1 VLEKLG
7 LIAGYQYLQEGET
20 VFEQGAEA
28 DYFYMVL
35 EGEVSVQVN
44 NKDYQDRFKELEQ
57 LLAA

>member
-1 VLEKLG
+1 MLEKLG

-44 NKDYQDRFKELEQ
+44 NKDYQDRFKEL
-57 LLAA
+57 

>member
-7 LIAGYQYLQEGET
+7 AIAGYQYLQEGET

-28 DYFYMVL
+28 DYFYMIL

-44 NKDYQDRFKELEQ
+44 NKDYQERLRELKQ
-57 LLAA
+57 LLIA